1 MNILLRSWSAYTRA
15 TATMAGAR
23 GDRAV
28 HSGDRAVGRR
38 HRIRNIP
45 ARLFSGAGRS
55 RESVLQPHL
64 PRHPARLSAGQPGTP
79 VYRRGARHGHRH
91 SLGDPDRHQQMGA
104 PHILADPFVL
114 PGHRRH
120 RLAADPAD
128 LVRLWLDHHDL
139 RDRLHRAIS
148 RGAQHRA
155 RRRIGAARSGACRA
169 QPRRVAGARVVGGD
183 ATRRAAQYHYGI
195 AQRPRLRLARA
206 DRGRDDRRHQRHRL
220 SDVRRA
226 PFRLGGRDPA
236 RHDHSRL
243 ALVHRGCLD
252 PCADRARDRPA
263 LGIGNIVMKTLELRN
278 LQKTYFDPYAGSHVT
293 AVHDVSLEV
302 QQGDFVSVVG
312 PSGCGKTTIL
322 NMVAGFIPHSG
333 GEILLNGKA
342 VSGPGP
348 ERGVVFQSFAL
359 FPWKTVLDN
368 VGFGPKMRGVPKAE
382 RDKIAHEYLALAG
395 LSHAANRY
403 PNELSGGMQQR
414 VGVVRALANNP
425 EVLLM
430 DEPFASVDAQ
440 TRMTLQEELTRI
452 WQERRPTVIFITHDV
467 AEAVFLANRVVVLS
481 KGRVLDQIEVAL
493 PRPRVWD
500 DLIEDETFKR
510 LSAHVLQMVRS
521 A

>member
-1 MNILLRSWSAYTRA
+1 
-15 TATMAGAR
+15 
-23 GDRAV
+23 
-28 HSGDRAVGRR
+28 
-38 HRIRNIP
+38 
-45 ARLFSGAGRS
+45 
-55 RESVLQPHL
+55 
-64 PRHPARLSAGQPGTP
+64 
-79 VYRRGARHGHRH
+79 
-91 SLGDPDRHQQMGA
+91 
-104 PHILADPFVL
+104 
-114 PGHRRH
+114 
-120 RLAADPAD
+120 
-128 LVRLWLDHHDL
+128 
-139 RDRLHRAIS
+139 
-148 RGAQHRA
+148 
-155 RRRIGAARSGACRA
+155 
-169 QPRRVAGARVVGGD
+169 
-183 ATRRAAQYHYGI
+183 
-195 AQRPRLRLARA
+195 
-206 DRGRDDRRHQRHRL
+206 
-220 SDVRRA
+220 
-226 PFRLGGRDPA
+226 
-236 RHDHSRL
+236 
-243 ALVHRGCLD
+243 
-252 PCADRARDRPA
+252 
-263 LGIGNIVMKTLELRN
+263 MKTLELRH
-278 LQKTYFDPYAGSHVT
+278 LAKTYFDPYAGSHVT
-293 AVHDVSLEV
+293 AVHDVSLDV

-333 GEILLNGKA
+333 GEMLLNGKA
-342 VSGPGP
+342 ISGPGP

-382 RDKIAHEYLALAG
+382 RDRIAHEYLALAG
-395 LSHAANRY
+395 LSHAASRY

-452 WQERRPTVIFITHDV
+452 WQARRPTVIFVTHDV

-510 LSAHVLQMVRS
+510 LSAQVLHMVRS